1 MTSENKMEL
10 WEILVPASNN
20 KDKEF
25 SYEHHKKWD
34 AFVKNITGG
43 LTVMKT
49 AKGQWISPTTGV
61 EYRDRMIPCRIACTE
76 DQINQIIDFTIDHY
90 EQEAVMA
97 YRISTNVIIRHK

>member
-1 MTSENKMEL
+1 MNEEL

-25 SYEHHKKWD
+25 SYEHHKAWD

-49 AKGQWISPTTGV
+49 AKRPG
-61 EYRDRMIPCRIACTE
+61 RDGNTPDA
-76 DQINQIIDFTIDHY
+76 
-90 EQEAVMA
+90 EALSDPELH
-97 YRISTNVIIRHK
+97 RSCK